1 MKKTACN
8 KTLCRLLAILLL
20 VAGPFAAMAQ
30 PANDLCSDPEE
41 IFSGTAPTPVSGT
54 IKSATRS
61 LPIAT
66 CSGGNTNSADVWYVF
81 EAKTAFPTI
90 RLTGIGSNLDDGV
103 LLQVFA
109 VNPCLGT
116 PALGCLSGTG
126 TTFNYPLAM
135 LNGGEGLDPGTT
147 YYIRVARTGNT
158 ATTSGTSS
166 TWAFNI
172 AVIDP
177 PASDIQVS
185 RSYINITKGS
195 TGGTVDPGDIL
206 EMRATFTIKSNSADS
221 LSFVDT
227 LFRNRGLAL
236 VPGSIA
242 LRTNEGL
249 VYRNDVAVKVPFTD
263 DSTDAD
269 AGYFRRPNGQDTI
282 ITIKFGANARSFR
295 RGQLNNNS
303 FPTVFGS
310 TCIIMATYRVRV
322 YASYNTKLSFKT
334 GGLTYRDR
342 STGNYYNNT
351 FKSDSLIVYQSVGLC
366 PNAVSAS
373 NSIGVEFNGTFGA
386 PTTAAPLARN
396 RGASS
401 FVYGYGY
408 KPFTRAASDNGPND
422 YFYGIA
428 NNTFAQT
435 PTTINTWAKPDVTPN
450 HRLFSHW
457 DISGDHTNAANP
469 QIGNAPCDTT
479 LPVSASNPCGYMLT
493 INSAYRADT
502 AFQYDVTGLCPNT
515 YYEISAWFKNLCAK
529 CGSDSTQKAFNVA
542 GYVPSAP
549 NDSSGVRPNI
559 AFDVNGTDYYTTG
572 DIVYVGTNTGGRDA
586 NNRWHK
592 RGFTYLTGN
601 SQTSFRLTLR
611 NNAPGGG
618 GNDWALD
625 DIAVSTCL
633 PNMSYSPSLNPSVCT
648 GNALTINDTIRSYFN
663 NYTHHRWQ
671 RSTDNGVTW
680 TNVGPLQNATPVYN
694 STLSTWQY
702 VTSYTIPPSNTS
714 TSDSGNQYRVIVA
727 TTSANVGSNACQV
740 TDGISIINLAVRNC
754 APILSA
760 DLLSFNGQLVEDK
773 ALLKWTSAKEDQ
785 PVTYTI
791 QRSTDGLNFQY
802 AGMVAGT
809 GNGRFETNNYGF
821 TDPVAVT
828 GRTYYRLLLSD
839 ADGASNYSRI
849 IQLDHQLSGS
859 IEMINLL
866 NPYSSSVDFDIRS
879 PKESQVEIQLTD
891 VFGKTIRKTAKL
903 VSRGVTPVTLDDTSA
918 LPAGT
923 YFITVRSA
931 GGSITRKLVK
941 K

>member
-1 MKKTACN
+1 MKKTVLM
-8 KTLCRLLAILLL
+8 KSLFRLLAIALLI
-20 VAGPFAAMAQ
+20 AGPLVSSAQ
-30 PANDLCSDPEE
+30 PGNDLCSNPEE
-41 IFSGTAPTPVSGT
+41 LFSSTTPTPVAGT
-54 IKSATRS
+54 VKNAGAS
-61 LPIAT
+61 LPIAA
-66 CSGGNTNSADVWYVF
+66 CGGNTLSADVWYVF

-90 RLTGIGSNLDDGV
+90 RLTSIGGTLDDAFV
-103 LLQVFA
+103 LQVFA
-109 VNPCLGT
+109 VNPCIGT
-116 PALGCLSGTG
+116 PALGCLSTSGASL
-126 TTFNYPLAM
+126 NYPCAM
-135 LNGGEGLDPGTT
+135 LNAGAGLTPGTD
-147 YYIRVARTGNT
+147 YYIRIARGGNNGS
-158 ATTSGTSS
+158 TSGNSS
-166 TWAFNI
+166 LWSFNI
-172 AVIDP
+172 AISDP
-177 PASDIQVS
+177 AASDIQVS
-185 RSYINITKGS
+185 RSYINVTKGT

-295 RGQLNNNS
+295 RGQLANNS
-303 FPTVFGS
+303 LPTVFGS

-322 YASYNTKLSFKT
+322 YAGYNSKLSYKT

-342 STGNYYNNT
+342 STGNYVNNT
-351 FKSDSLIVYQSVGLC
+351 FKTDSLIVYQSVGLC

-386 PTTAAPLARN
+386 PSSAPPLVRN
-396 RGASS
+396 RGTSS

-422 YFYGIA
+422 YFYSIA

-435 PTTINTWAKPDVTPN
+435 PTTSNAWAKPDVTPN

-457 DISGDHTNAANP
+457 DISGDHTNAADP
-469 QIGNAPCDTT
+469 AIGNAPCDTT

-493 INSAYRADT
+493 LNSAYRADT

-542 GYVPSAP
+542 GYVPSAL

-572 DIVYVGTNTGGRDA
+572 DIIYTGTNTGGRDA
-586 NNRWHK
+586 NNRWQK

-694 STLSTWQY
+694 STLGTYQY
-702 VTSYTIPPSNTS
+702 VTSYTIPPSNTNS
-714 TSDSGNQYRVIVA
+714 IDSGNRYRVIVA
-727 TTSANVGSNACQV
+727 TTSTNVGSTACQV

-754 APILSA
+754 APILA
-760 DLLSFNGQLVEDK
+760 TDLLSFNGQLLLSK
-773 ALLKWTSAKEDQ
+773 AELKWTSSKEDK
-785 PVTYTI
+785 PVTYFI
-791 QRSTDGLNFQY
+791 QRSADGISFHN
-802 AGMVAGT
+802 AGSVNGL
-809 GNGRFETNNYGF
+809 GNGTHETNNYSF
-821 TDPVAVT
+821 TDPVQVT
-828 GRTYYRLLLSD
+828 GRTYYRLLVTD
-839 ADGASNYSRI
+839 ADGSSKYSRI
-849 IQLDHQLSGS
+849 IQLDNQLAGTM
-859 IEMINLL
+859 EMLNLV
-866 NPYSSSVDFDIRS
+866 NPFNASVDFEVRS
-879 PKESQVEIQLTD
+879 PKETLAEILLTD
-891 VFGKTIRKTAKL
+891 MYGKTVKKITR
-903 VSRGVTPVTLDDTSA
+903 VISRGVTPVSLDETAS

-923 YFITVRSA
+923 YFITVKSN
-931 GGSITRKLVK
+931 GTGITHKVVK
-941 K
+941 KN